1 MRPTTESR
9 LLRAI
14 GWMVRRLAPATRA
27 DAILADLE
35 QDYRSQRHRGDRRW
49 LVFEGVSILSAYA
62 SECITSSIRR
72 SPMILRDLQLVAR
85 GLRRGTATIVAA
97 AALLSVGIAA
107 VLLTAGLMDTL
118 LLRNVS
124 QTHGD
129 ALRRIVAVDPSGRS
143 IMRLSLS
150 ELQTIREHVDSA
162 GEVTAVTLQPVV
174 MGVAANNI
182 QTMAEVVL
190 GPYFSLTG
198 MTTLLGRGLSAL
210 DEHAASQ
217 PVAVLSESFWRNHL
231 NASPDVLGSMVQF
244 NGVAFTIVGVADVL
258 SPTTF
263 AGAVDAWVPAQHA
276 DPLMNPNWRKD
287 VTARVLT
294 AFVLP
299 ASGGPQLEAQLRS
312 AAGALGTRFTDPWR
326 ERRLQTAAGTVMV
339 GSQRTATSTL
349 GLVLGGLS
357 LLILLSAASNVSG
370 VLVARAAA
378 NQRFAAIHMS
388 VGAGRA
394 VVIRRQLLEGAVIG
408 AAAGVF
414 AMALYA
420 WMRIELAD
428 VAVLPTLALRLAL
441 PFGLRV
447 FVFAVGAGAVTG
459 IVLSIGPALWSTRAD
474 VTSALRDDGRA
485 GEGVRATRV
494 RRALVAAQI
503 GLSLVL
509 ILGAALFVRSLEA
522 LSRADLGFP
531 RDRLVALDFDLE
543 PAVENPMALPIL
555 ARLVLTRVE
564 AIPGME
570 AAAMSNRAPVD
581 SSTPTIEL
589 QRVGDDSSR
598 VNDVTMNLA
607 TERYFDT
614 VGVPIL
620 RGRKFTLSEVT
631 SNADVVIVN
640 ESFAQRFWPDG
651 DALNRAV
658 LLVPDAK
665 EVRVI
670 GVARDAKYSSLSE
683 AHRSHVYRP
692 AAPSLT
698 MTLLARSLGDPR
710 EALRAIQS
718 ELDRIGPGVVG
729 FFPRTMDDHLAVQLL
744 PTRAAAN
751 AATLLGGVALILS
764 ATALYALV
772 SRFVVMRRREI
783 GLRMALG
790 ASARD
795 VRRLV
800 VRQALVAAAPGLVIG
815 PVLAIGLAALAQS
828 FLFGV
833 GPADPVAIGFAIAIL
848 TGVVFVA
855 GYLPS
860 LSATKV
866 DPAEALRQ

>member
-1 MRPTTESR
+1 MRRTTESR
-9 LLRAI
+9 LLRSI
-14 GWMVRRLAPATRA
+14 GWMVRRLAPANRA
-27 DAILADLE
+27 EAILADLE
-35 QDYRSQRHRGDRRW
+35 HDYRSQRHRGRW
-49 LVFEGVSILSAYA
+49 LVFESVSILSAYT
-62 SECITSSIRR
+62 SELINSSIRR
-72 SPMILRDLQLVAR
+72 SPLILRDLQLVAR

-124 QTHGD
+124 ETHGD
-129 ALRRIVAVDPSGRS
+129 DLRRIVAVEPSGRS

-150 ELQTIREHVDSA
+150 ELQIIREHVANA

-174 MGVAANNI
+174 MGVAANTV
-182 QTMAEVVL
+182 QTMAEVVE

-198 MTTLLGRGLSAL
+198 MTTILGRGLSAL
-210 DEHAASQ
+210 DERADSQ

-231 NASPDVLGSMVQF
+231 NASPEALGTIVQF

-263 AGAVDAWVPAQHA
+263 VGAVDAWVPAQHA
-276 DPLMNPNWRKD
+276 DPLMNPNWRND

-299 ASGGPQLEAQLRS
+299 ASSAPQLDAQLQS
-312 AAGALGTRFTDPWR
+312 AAGALETRFTNPWR
-326 ERRLQTAAGTVMV
+326 ERRLQTAAATVMV
-339 GSQRTATSTL
+339 GSQRTAASTL

-378 NQRFAAIHMS
+378 NQRSAAIHMS

-394 VVIRRQLLEGAVIG
+394 VVIHRQILEGALIG
-408 AAAGVF
+408 AAAGVL
-414 AMALYA
+414 ALALYA
-420 WMRIELAD
+420 WMRTELAE

-447 FVFAVGAGAVTG
+447 FVFAVGAGAITG
-459 IVLSIGPALWSTRAD
+459 VLLSIGPAIWSTRVD
-474 VTSALRDDGRA
+474 LTSALRDDGRA
-485 GEGVRATRV
+485 GGGLRATRV

-509 ILGAALFVRSLEA
+509 IVGAAMFVRSLEA
-522 LSRADLGFP
+522 LSHTDLGFP

-543 PAVENPMALPIL
+543 PAVQNPMDLPIL
-555 ARLVLTRVE
+555 ARQVLTRVE
-564 AIPGME
+564 AIPGMV

-598 VNDVTMNLA
+598 VSDVTINLA

-614 VGVPIL
+614 VGVPII
-620 RGRKFTLSEVT
+620 RGRSFNLSEVS
-631 SNADVVIVN
+631 SNADVIIVN
-640 ESFAQRFWPDG
+640 ETFAQRFWPDG
-651 DALNRAV
+651 DALDRA
-658 LLVPDAK
+658 LFLVRDAR

-683 AHRSHVYRP
+683 AHRSHLYRP
-692 AAPSLT
+692 AAPNLT
-698 MTLLARSLGDPR
+698 MTLLARSQGDPR
-710 EALRAIQS
+710 EAMRAIQS
-718 ELDRIGPGVVG
+718 ELDRVGPGVVG

-751 AATLLGGVALILS
+751 AATLLGGIALILS
-764 ATALYALV
+764 GTALYALV
-772 SRFVVMRRREI
+772 SWFVVLRRREI

-790 ASARD
+790 ASAKD

-828 FLFGV
+828 LLFGV
-833 GPADPVAIGFAIAIL
+833 GPADPVAIGFAVTTLI
-848 TGVVFVA
+848 GVVLVA

-860 LSATKV
+860 LRATKV